1 MESAKFCSNVDIQ
14 LSDTPFTWNPFW
26 CVLLLVNWLLAAK
39 TCFCKHAAYFTGHLL
54 WPRKQLRTRPCH
66 PTQLPFHSH
75 LSFCLKPC
83 TFTFSI
89 STLALL
95 FSSEDPLRCHRS
107 LAHRMVSFFVSMWL
121 HLSAQVSH
129 RWPLLTSLNSAS
141 LEMLYVISTLEFIT
155 FPDVHPYVFLSC
167 L

>member
-1 MESAKFCSNVDIQ
+1 MESAKFCSNVNIQ
-14 LSDTPFTWNPFW
+14 VSDTPFTWNPFW
-26 CVLLLVNWLLAAK
+26 PVLLFVNWLLATK
-39 TCFCKHAAYFTGHLL
+39 TCFCKHSAHFTGHLL
-54 WPRKQLRTRPCH
+54 WIRKQLRTQPCH

-95 FSSEDPLRCHRS
+95 FSSEDPLRCHRR
-107 LAHRMVSFFVSMWL
+107 LAHRMVSFFCL
-121 HLSAQVSH
+121 HVTSSFSPVSH
-129 RWPLLTSLNSAS
+129 RWPLFSSLNSAS
-141 LEMLYVISTLEFIT
+141 LEILYVISTLEFIS
-155 FPDVHPYVFLSC
+155 FPEVHPYVFLSC